1 MINILDLKDKKIKII
16 GHGNADF
23 DCMTSGYMLEYI
35 LKKLGITAEYI
46 IPDNKVDLYFNEI
59 AHKYGFDY
67 TVKTDIKNEPIF
79 LVDHTGK
86 YQNEVVGCFDHHPE
100 VVKINN
106 NYENYECSS
115 CAKIIYDW
123 AISLKVSIPKEF
135 EILTAYA
142 CYMDTVSFSTT
153 KGREEDKIWAETIL
167 SKYGI
172 NINDVVHYCY
182 CLTDISVPVEE
193 YAKNGEKIYQINDKH
208 IKSSYILT
216 DFEYQNKK
224 EVINV
229 LRKELSDDIIAYCI
243 LFSNMKDKTTTISV
257 VMKEYTLTTKID
269 KVLSR
274 GKDVIPAVLS
284 FILFKND
291 GTLTEKLISK
301 NIQVATMESCTSG
314 LIASN
319 ITDYEGASQILKG
332 SSITYSN
339 EAKMMAGVSSSIISE
354 FGVYSKETAIEMAW
368 NTKNRF
374 HSDIGIGVTG
384 SFGNVDPANKDS
396 VPGIVY
402 FNISYKKP
410 FDFML
415 EYHDINLSRKEM
427 KQKTVDI
434 ILATVNLFVPNK
446 E

>member
-1 MINILDLKDKKIKII
+1 MKII
-16 GHGNADF
+16 SIN
-23 DCMTSGYMLEYI
+23 
-35 LKKLGITAEYI
+35 
-46 IPDNKVDLYFNEI
+46 
-59 AHKYGFDY
+59 
-67 TVKTDIKNEPIF
+67 
-79 LVDHTGK
+79 TG
-86 YQNEVVGCFDHHPE
+86 
-100 VVKINN
+100 
-106 NYENYECSS
+106 SS
-115 CAKIIYDW
+115 
-123 AISLKVSIPKEF
+123 SLKFSLFNMDKEEVIASGLF
-135 EILTAYA
+135 ERIGLEGSSY
-142 CYMDTVSFSTT
+142 
-153 KGREEDKIWAETIL
+153 TI
-167 SKYGI
+167 KF
-172 NINDVVHYCY
+172 
-182 CLTDISVPVEE
+182 
-193 YAKNGEKIYQINDKH
+193 NGEKIKEEIELANH
-208 IKSSYILT
+208 T
-216 DFEYQNKK
+216 DA
-224 EVINV
+224 V
-229 LRKELSDDIIAYCI
+229 
-243 LFSNMKDKTTTISV
+243 
-257 VMKEYTLTTKID
+257 
-269 KVLSR
+269 KVL
-274 GKDVIPAVLS
+274 L
-284 FILFKND
+284 
-291 GTLTEKLISK
+291 EKLISK

-332 SSITYSN
+332 SLITYSN

-368 NTKNRF
+368 NTKNHF